1 MRLALAV
8 NGKTRSI
15 ASLRGPGFLNDHV
28 NMSDR
33 PKEHERANQARIH
46 ASHTLE
52 TQTISMHWPTVE
64 LQVGDTVEIR
74 ILPDGDG
81 DTPSEIRK
89 LGDSPS
95 NLLSDSGLAKELLGV
110 VSEFEKRIAGFL
122 EKAEKVESAEEYR
135 KVKLAAAHVL
145 AEVGEQLLFPVF
157 RRHKEL
163 IPEESK
169 GELL

>member
-1 MRLALAV
+1 MRLSLAV

-15 ASLRGPGFLNDHV
+15 ASLHGAGFLNAHI

-33 PKEHERANQARIH
+33 PKEDERKNQARIH
-46 ASHTLE
+46 ASQTLDTE
-52 TQTISMHWPTVE
+52 TVSTHWPTVE

-74 ILPDGDG
+74 ILPEGDG
-81 DTPSEIRK
+81 DAPSEIRK
-89 LGDSPS
+89 LSESPS

-110 VSEFEKRIAGFL
+110 VSEFDKRILEFL
-122 EKAEKVESAEEYR
+122 EKSEKVESAEEYR

-145 AEVGEQLLFPVF
+145 AEVGEQLLFPVY

-163 IPEESK
+163 IPEEFK